1 MICFWRTARNPENSR
16 NFHDIES
23 FLTEW
28 RFTFH
33 HPPPTVTAM
42 TTVAA
47 TWTMM
52 AAMMAAAAAT
62 AARFTGAMMAVD
74 ITTMLA
80 VRFGDTA

>member
-1 MICFWRTARNPENSR
+1 
-16 NFHDIES
+16 
-23 FLTEW
+23 
-28 RFTFH
+28 
-33 HPPPTVTAM
+33 M

-52 AAMMAAAAAT
+52 VAMMAAAAT

-80 VRFGDTA
+80 GRFGDTA